1 VAEEPLTGQGEGVH
15 TFMASVTLVLNDVA
29 LWIIAGA
36 LAGLLVG
43 RLMRGGGFFVDI
55 LLGIVGAVLA
65 NVLVRYFA
73 DSIFANY
80 GFWGELV
87 MAIVGAILL
96 VVLERLVT
104 VRRRTTTT
112 TAA

>member
-1 VAEEPLTGQGEGVH
+1 
-15 TFMASVTLVLNDVA
+15 MASVTLVLNDVA

-36 LAGLLVG
+36 ITGLIVG
-43 RLMRGGGFFVDI
+43 RIIRGGGFFVDI
-55 LLGIVGAVLA
+55 LLGIVGAVIG

-73 DSIFANY
+73 DSILANY
-80 GFWGELV
+80 GFWGALV
-87 MAIVGAILL
+87 IAILGAIVL

-104 VRRRTTTT
+104 FRRRATTT